1 MKTVSFEQY
10 LNNNNLNN
18 NKVNNSHLVPYSFI
32 RRQLGS
38 LIREPEQALELL
50 AQHDIPA
57 SVLTSEG
64 YIESEKLGNLAN
76 SVWRQ
81 LDDESAGAS
90 AKKLHVG
97 SFKMLCHACS
107 DCKTL
112 RSVIHRT
119 MTFFRL
125 LSDEYRFALEVKGEE
140 AIFILRHRPETQTT
154 QEKAGVNNDYFI
166 LCLAI
171 VFIRWFAWLIDQQ
184 LKLERVEFE
193 FSPFAAQQDFEAIFQ
208 SKVDFSQTDNR
219 LVFAA
224 SMLNQ
229 AVVAE
234 QEKLPSLLISAPFCF
249 LSHYQQQ
256 NSTAEQ
262 VRKILS
268 QSEDFSRM
276 KLADL
281 AARLH
286 FSPATLTRKLK
297 AENTSFMDIKD
308 RTRKHKALTLLRTT
322 EQPVTSISYELG
334 FSEASAFT
342 RAFKKWTGE
351 NPLEYRNS
359 YRNS

>member
-1 MKTVSFEQY
+1 M
-10 LNNNNLNN
+10 NNA
-18 NKVNNSHLVPYSFI
+18 HLIPYSFI

-38 LIREPEQALELL
+38 LLGEPEQVLELL
-50 AQHDIPA
+50 ARHDIPA

-76 SVWRQ
+76 SVWRL

-112 RSVIHRT
+112 RSVLHRT

-125 LSDEYRFALEVKGEE
+125 LSDEYQFTLEVKGEE
-140 AIFILRHRPETQTT
+140 AVFTLHHQLEAQAAPLCRVQA
-154 QEKAGVNNDYFI
+154 KAKNDYFI

-184 LKLERVEFE
+184 IKLERVEFQ
-193 FSPFAAQQDFEAIFQ
+193 FSRFAAQEDFETIFQ
-208 SKVDFSQTDNR
+208 SKVDFEQTDNR
-219 LVFAA
+219 LVFA
-224 SMLNQ
+224 SSLLSQ

-234 QEKLPSLLISAPFCF
+234 QEKLPALLINAPHCF

-268 QSEDFSRM
+268 QSENFSRM
-276 KLADL
+276 KLTDL
-281 AARLH
+281 AVRLH

-308 RTRKHKALTLLRTT
+308 RTRKHKALTLLRST
-322 EQPVTSISYELG
+322 EQPITSISYELG